1 MNISNN
7 MGVDSNDLA
16 KRGESLIRKSTN
28 RYLTTVRI
36 AFRAKQRRFDD
47 FDGLLEESTIKPV
60 QRSIIELSDEQDQPD
75 LLPGQLTLV
84 KHQKRWRL
92 LRDFKKGKF
101 CFLIAVD
108 NWSIELQKNEF
119 YSLYLLLLKINEQL
133 LVIKNELMDEESISI
148 ELEKLPWYIELE
160 GKKEEWSLR
169 LIFESQEQTRSFEMY
184 WPIPIAQNLF
194 YEIKKMWESMD

>member
-1 MNISNN
+1 
-7 MGVDSNDLA
+7 
-16 KRGESLIRKSTN
+16 
-28 RYLTTVRI
+28 
-36 AFRAKQRRFDD
+36 
-47 FDGLLEESTIKPV
+47 LLKE
-60 QRSIIELSDEQDQPD
+60 
-75 LLPGQLTLV
+75 
-84 KHQKRWRL
+84 QKRWRL
-92 LRDFKKGKF
+92 IKDFKKGKF
-101 CFLIAVD
+101 CFLIGVD

-194 YEIKKMWESMD
+194 YEIKKMWDSMD